1 MGPLWEIKTCPRIR
15 SRDQT
20 MNSAASRQ
28 PPYLDFNRLFR
39 VSHGLEEPS
48 YLRVAEHLVADND
61 IAAAAF
67 LLYPCRYVDRGA
79 EVVETDQRQ
88 SKLPTNDN
96 QNSRCLNKVLPG
108 QVVDF
113 ARCLDGN
120 RSTSET
126 TDEADTKGSDT
137 GPCSVES
144 GNG

>member
-1 MGPLWEIKTCPRIR
+1 MTVPSMKQPSAFVPLAM
-15 SRDQT
+15 S
-20 MNSAASRQ
+20 
-28 PPYLDFNRLFR
+28 
-39 VSHGLEEPS
+39 
-48 YLRVAEHLVADND
+48 LVALTMVLVH
-61 IAAAAF
+61 AAIYGIVREADEGTAAHIF
-67 LLYPCRYVDRGA
+67 QILMAAQVPIVA
-79 EVVETDQRQ
+79 DQRQ